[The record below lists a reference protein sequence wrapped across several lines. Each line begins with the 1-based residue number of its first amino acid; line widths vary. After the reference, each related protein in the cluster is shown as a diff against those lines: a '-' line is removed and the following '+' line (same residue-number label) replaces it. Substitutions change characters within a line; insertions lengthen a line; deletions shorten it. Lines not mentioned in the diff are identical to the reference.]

1 TTTGT
6 LTFSDPDGATVTGV
20 QAGNIGSDVT
30 GNVGTNINGTY
41 GILHLNADGTYTY
54 TLTSPEA
61 NVPAGNDGANVQPGQ
76 DVFTFTVT
84 DGLGN
89 TSTSTITINITDD
102 VPSIALSGTPAPTL
116 NVDESYLTA
125 ATNGINGSGTGPAG
139 STTDTQS
146 FAGAFTVVQGADGA
160 TTAYSVSLSGSASNL
175 IDSATGQAVV
185 LSQSGNTVSGYVTG
199 HSGDPAF
206 LVFTLSVNASTG

>member
-1 TTTGT
+1 MVLSQSGNTVSGYVTGHSGDPAFLVFTLSVNASTGAVT
-6 LTFSDPDGATVTGV
+6 LTQDRAVHENTIDNPTDSSEGISLTSGLVTLTATVT
-20 QAGNIGSDVT
+20 D
-30 GNVGTNINGTY
+30 
-41 GILHLNADGTYTY
+41 
-54 TLTSPEA
+54 
-61 NVPAGNDGANVQPGQ
+61 NDGDKASQSLDLGSKA
-76 DVFTFTVT
+76 TFHD
-84 DGLGN
+84 DG
-89 TSTSTITINITDD
+89 
-102 VPSIALSGTPAPTL
+102 PSIALSGTPAPTL